1 LLPVEAPHVI
11 HDFDKTGK
19 MARCAHL
26 ATCFIPNLYALFADS
41 KWLLLH
47 IGMVGLPFV
56 QCFYL
61 IIGALYLFIP
71 IMGRA
76 GAGSHAEFLIAIMV
90 SIMFT
95 FLFSFAVPLILL
107 VRSIERIFSL
117 LIGLFLLSLAV
128 LILTPLGFPYSGEPT
143 SLAPQRFMIAHS
155 KRTFHDVT
163 GAITDEKT
171 GYWIVDMDIN
181 SPHTVDKHVPE
192 MAKAELVDQDCT
204 DYLYCGLPY
213 LVPVLTMLWKTHWLP
228 GPEPELR
235 VPVTMNVIKK
245 EPITDGTRVT
255 VEVDGPTHIDVMISP
270 VLGVELTEWS
280 LNSKKPL
287 AGPMWNGRNTYF
299 IYYAYGLKRVPLRFS
314 MDFKV
319 IQWPRWRCSNRKVSN
334 FDV

>member
-1 LLPVEAPHVI
+1 MSPFCSRVELLPVEAPHVI

-19 MARCAHL
+19 MARCAHS
-26 ATCFIPNLYALFADS
+26 ATRFIPNLYALFADS

-143 SLAPQRFMIAHS
+143 SLAPQRFMIAVSEKIAQYRS
-155 KRTFHDVT
+155 KMRSQTV
-163 GAITDEKT
+163 AI
-171 GYWIVDMDIN
+171 YIFN
-181 SPHTVDKHVPE
+181 
-192 MAKAELVDQDCT
+192 
-204 DYLYCGLPY
+204 
-213 LVPVLTMLWKTHWLP
+213 
-228 GPEPELR
+228 
-235 VPVTMNVIKK
+235 
-245 EPITDGTRVT
+245 
-255 VEVDGPTHIDVMISP
+255 PTC
-270 VLGVELTEWS
+270 S
-280 LNSKKPL
+280 LNFDKLPESFFDSSRKLVSHQRSGCKRDFVRICSTP
-287 AGPMWNGRNTYF
+287 NG
-299 IYYAYGLKRVPLRFS
+299 LS
-314 MDFKV
+314 MTS
-319 IQWPRWRCSNRKVSN
+319 PAP
-334 FDV
+334 

>member
-19 MARCAHL
+19 MARCAHS
-26 ATCFIPNLYALFADS
+26 ATRFIPNLYALFADS

-143 SLAPQRFMIAHS
+143 SLAPQRFMIAVSEKIAQYRS
-155 KRTFHDVT
+155 KMRSQTVAIYTF
-163 GAITDEKT
+163 
-171 GYWIVDMDIN
+171 N
-181 SPHTVDKHVPE
+181 
-192 MAKAELVDQDCT
+192 
-204 DYLYCGLPY
+204 
-213 LVPVLTMLWKTHWLP
+213 
-228 GPEPELR
+228 
-235 VPVTMNVIKK
+235 
-245 EPITDGTRVT
+245 
-255 VEVDGPTHIDVMISP
+255 PTC
-270 VLGVELTEWS
+270 S
-280 LNSKKPL
+280 LNL
-287 AGPMWNGRNTYF
+287 TNC
-299 IYYAYGLKRVPLRFS
+299 
-314 MDFKV
+314 
-319 IQWPRWRCSNRKVSN
+319 QKVSLIPVAN
-334 FDV
+334 LFPTRGQVVSVILYVFAALQTDFP